1 MTSAPAEPSA
11 APPRRPPVGV
21 ILAVVIVVVACV
33 AGVWFLQTRAADAAE
48 TSARAALEQQEII
61 LVANGAHIE
70 VLNAAKPID
79 DATFAKIADLAHLHT
94 CIFSGSQL
102 TDNQMAVLG
111 RLPNLVTLQVDSNP
125 AVTSQGMMH
134 LAGQSSLEKLFANDT
149 SIDDTGLVHLQGFG
163 RLNTLDLSYT
173 KITDEGLKQLVALSK
188 LEVLRI
194 CGTSVTDAGVE
205 SLKAMS
211 ALKLLNVGNTKITPA
226 GVKALRAARKDLAVE
241 EQEQGGR

>member
-1 MTSAPAEPSA
+1 MSSAPAEHLA
-11 APPRRPPVGV
+11 LPPKRPRIGV
-21 ILAVVIVVVACV
+21 ILAVVTLIIAS
-33 AGVWFLQTRAADAAE
+33 AGGVWFLRTRAADAAE
-48 TSARAALEQQEII
+48 KSARAALEQQEII

-70 VLNAAKPID
+70 VLNSAKPID
-79 DATFAKIADLAHLHT
+79 DATFARIADLGHLHT

-111 RLPNLVTLQVDSNP
+111 RLPNLLTLNIDSNP

-149 SIDDTGLVHLQGFG
+149 SIDDAGLVHLQGFD

-173 KITDEGLKQLVALSK
+173 KITDEGLKQLVALPK

-194 CGTSVTDAGVE
+194 CGTNVTDAGVE
-205 SLKAMS
+205 SLKAIP
-211 ALKLLNVGNTKITPA
+211 ALKLLNVGGTKITA
-226 GVKALRAARKDLAVE
+226 VGVKALRAARKDLSVE